1 MTPEQRVDAA
11 LDAVLKA
18 SGSALKHYTL
28 PLTLERMRE
37 AMRQVMAESYIAGS
51 NDNYAAMQGAAK
63 RKAGSK

>member
-18 SGSALKHYTL
+18 SGSALKHYTM

-37 AMRQVMAESYIAGS
+37 AMKGAVMRQRG
-51 NDNYAAMQGAAK
+51 GK
-63 RKAGSK
+63 